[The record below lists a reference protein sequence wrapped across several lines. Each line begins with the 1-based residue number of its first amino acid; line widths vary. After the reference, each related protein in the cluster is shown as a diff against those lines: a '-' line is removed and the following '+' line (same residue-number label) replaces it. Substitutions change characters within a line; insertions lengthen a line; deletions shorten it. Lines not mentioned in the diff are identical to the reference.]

1 MPKYKYEIGDVVLI
15 TWRDS
20 TQQEGWA
27 QATDID
33 DEPAL
38 ITSVGIVYKKG
49 RKHIAI
55 AGEWSPDKEE
65 EDDFNRPFSIPLGCI
80 ESLEVLRTLER
91 E

>member
-27 QATDID
+27 KAEDIE

-38 ITSVGIVYKKG
+38 ITSVGIVYKKPVKA
-49 RKHIAI
+49 RHIAI
-55 AGEWSPDKEE
+55 AGEWSPPTALSTKCAK
-65 EDDFNRPFSIPLGCI
+65 RPCCLSAARG
-80 ESLEVLRTLER
+80 
-91 E
+91 